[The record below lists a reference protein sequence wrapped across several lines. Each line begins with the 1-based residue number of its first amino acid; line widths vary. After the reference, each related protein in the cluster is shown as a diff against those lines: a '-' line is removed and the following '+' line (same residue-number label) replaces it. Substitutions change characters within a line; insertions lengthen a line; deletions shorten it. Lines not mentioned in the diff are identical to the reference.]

1 MGYRDVVAALRPGSR
16 PFSQARA
23 LDDDRTCPGG
33 DHVETTGLPPACTED
48 ALGEPGRAALTST
61 GGTRTIRTSTIT
73 NFDPTNLTQRT
84 ERTLHAPPA
93 GRPR

>member
-1 MGYRDVVAALRPGSR
+1 MGYPDVVAELRWGRR
-16 PFSQARA
+16 PFSQARV

-33 DHVETTGLPPACTED
+33 DQVDTTGLPPACTED
-48 ALGEPGRAALTST
+48 AIGEPDRAALTST

-84 ERTLHAPPA
+84 ERTLHTLSA
-93 GRPR
+93 GGPR